1 VVCLTAEHQPSRDIM
16 KHEFARADAE
26 GVLVCVLL
34 QNAFLK

>member
-1 VVCLTAEHQPSRDIM
+1 M